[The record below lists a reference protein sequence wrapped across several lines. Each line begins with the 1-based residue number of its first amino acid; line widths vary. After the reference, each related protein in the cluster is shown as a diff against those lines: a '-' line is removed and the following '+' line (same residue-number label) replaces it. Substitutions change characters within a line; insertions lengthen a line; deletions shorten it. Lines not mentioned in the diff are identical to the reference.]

1 LLTEQDLA
9 PSGHP
14 ETFFV
19 WDGRSGGPVGYHTG
33 RGYTQDDVAP
43 ALSGAF
49 ACRLGDGQVVACR
62 PAFELLKALAAE
74 YTPERSEGIT
84 WVPAGNL
91 RRAVRLFAT
100 EQPSCYATWVGL
112 EQHTNAMQTST
123 RFRCKTLWNQLSLCN
138 SSPWMNPWHGGMPA
152 PVGEWT
158 GAWATTRRWWVMA
171 LQPTHRSIRLG
182 P

>member
-1 LLTEQDLA
+1 MGMIHVLLEEGLYDASFVREWTNGAFLVREDTHQLLTEQDLA

-49 ACRLGDGQVVACR
+49 ACTLGDGQVVACR

-84 WVPAGNL
+84 WVPAGSL
-91 RRAVRLFAT
+91 RRAVRMFAT

-123 RFRCKTLWNQLSLCN
+123 RFRCKTLWNQLSLRN
-138 SSPWMNPWHGGMPA
+138 SSP
-152 PVGEWT
+152 
-158 GAWATTRRWWVMA
+158 
-171 LQPTHRSIRLG
+171 
-182 P
+182 